1 MFILNYSSQKL
12 EMNLLS
18 KMLTRNT
25 SMEIRME
32 KFNPN
37 YSQEHKCWILLCR
50 LIISH
55 TPVVLFLKV

>member
-37 YSQEHKCWILLCR
+37 YSQEDKC
-50 LIISH
+50 H